1 MTVVLDLENYQKLD
15 KKTLSFLSIYD
26 FALEFF
32 FSHPKEFKMK
42 CKILISAVLAGAL
55 SLNAFAIEDMPS
67 VNKRVAPDVA
77 PNMVYSYNNSVKE
90 ATKAVVNISTQKK
103 IKNQIVNNP
112 MFNDPFFQQFFGD
125 MYSQIPKDRIER
137 ALGSGVIIS
146 PDGYIITNNHV
157 IDGADKITVTLPGS
171 TEEYSA
177 TLVGADPDG
186 DLAVIRINK
195 QNLPYIK
202 FANSSDLLV
211 GDLVFAIGN
220 PFGVGETV
228 TQGIVSALNKNGMG
242 INNYENF
249 IQTDASIN
257 PGNSGGALIDSRG
270 ALIGINTAII
280 SRTGGNHGIGFAIP
294 SNMVKTVATE
304 LIKNGKVERGYLG
317 VGIQD
322 VANNL
327 RGTYQ
332 DKEGAVVISLE
343 NDSPAK
349 KAGLMV
355 WDLITEVDGKKIKDA
370 AQLKNIIGSLSP
382 NQKIVVKYIRNKV
395 EHTVTITLAERK
407 SGNKKE
413 ISVPKGN
420 MQGQLSG
427 LKVEALT
434 PSIRQRNKIPN
445 DINGVI
451 VSSVAENSPA
461 EDAGFTQGDIISQI
475 EDVAIKST
483 ADFTKA
489 LDKYKGK
496 TKRIL
501 IYSNNGIKTIVT
513 K

>member
-1 MTVVLDLENYQKLD
+1 
-15 KKTLSFLSIYD
+15 
-26 FALEFF
+26 
-32 FSHPKEFKMK
+32 MK
-42 CKILISAVLAGAL
+42 YKVIISAILAGAL
-55 SLNAFAIEDMPS
+55 SLGAFGIEDMPAVS
-67 VNKRVAPDVA
+67 KRVSPDVSLNA
-77 PNMVYSYNNSVKE
+77 VYSYNASVKE

-103 IKNQIVNNP
+103 IKNQVTNNP

-125 MYSQIPKDRIER
+125 LYNQIPKDRIER

-146 PDGYIITNNHV
+146 PDGYIVTNNHV

-171 TEEYSA
+171 TQEYSA
-177 TLVGADPDG
+177 TLVGADSDS

-195 QNLPYIK
+195 QGLPFIK
-202 FANSSDLLV
+202 FSDSSDLAV

-270 ALIGINTAII
+270 ALVGINTAII

-294 SNMVKTVATE
+294 SNMVKNVVTQLV
-304 LIKNGKVERGYLG
+304 KSGKIERGYLG

-322 VANNL
+322 ISNDLRETYGNN
-327 RGTYQ
+327 Q
-332 DKEGAVVISLE
+332 GAVIISLE
-343 NDSPAK
+343 KDSPAK

-370 AQLKNIIGSLSP
+370 AELKNIIGSFAP
-382 NQKIVVKYIRNKV
+382 NQKVTLKYIRDKK
-395 EHTVTITLAERK
+395 EHTITITLAERK
-407 SGNKKE
+407 GNSKKE
-413 ISVPKGN
+413 VSVPKGD

-427 LKVEALT
+427 LKVESLT
-434 PSIRQRNKIPN
+434 PQIRQRYKIPN

-451 VSSVAENSPA
+451 VTAVTENSPA
-461 EDAGFTQGDIISQI
+461 ENAGFSQGDIISQI
-475 EDVAIKST
+475 EDISIKT
-483 ADFTKA
+483 TTDFSNA
-489 LDKYKGK
+489 LNKYKGK
-496 TKRIL
+496 TKKIL
-501 IYSNNGIKTIVT
+501 VYSSNGIKTIVT